1 MSKTNK
7 IIHNIIWILFI
18 ALLYLIGAV
27 SILIHNEYTA
37 GAIFLSVAVILYFQI
52 SILDYRGL

>member
-7 IIHNIIWILFI
+7 IIHNIIWLLFI
-18 ALLYLIGAV
+18 LLLNLAGAV
-27 SILIHNEYTA
+27 CIIVHNEYTA
-37 GAIFLSVAVILYFQI
+37 GAIFSSVAGILYFQI

>member
-37 GAIFLSVAVILYFQI
+37 GAIFSSVAGILYFQI